1 MRFFLGKR
9 KGFLKK
15 SKGTFFIL
23 VIFSLLLTGC
33 FTGAKPPY
41 NVDRYIINYPA
52 LSWNQP
58 GKLDAS
64 IKFNRFSIAAAY
76 NSARMIFRNDDYR
89 IDSFNYSRWAV
100 NPADMIADRILD
112 DMTGSGLFQTVFS
125 YQEAQEGRF
134 IVSGGIEEFLLDI
147 QKNSKT
153 AVIRMTI
160 ALQDSRVNRAGKR
173 IIFQKKYVRTE
184 SLQESSPQGY
194 CEAASRA
201 MQHLSRE
208 IIGDIYAAI
217 KNTSSPT
224 ADSP

>member
-1 MRFFLGKR
+1 MRFFTGKR

-15 SKGTFFIL
+15 NTAFFIM
-23 VIFSLLLTGC
+23 VIACLLLAGC

-76 NSARMIFRNDDYR
+76 NSPRMIFRNDDYK
-89 IDSFNYSRWAV
+89 IDSFNYSRWVV
-100 NPADMIADRILD
+100 NPADMIADRLFE
-112 DMTGSGLFQTVFS
+112 DMTGSGLFQTVFP
-125 YQEAQEGRF
+125 YQEAHEGRF
-134 IVSGGIEEFLLDI
+134 IVSGAVEEFLLSI
-147 QKNSKT
+147 QRNGKT
-153 AVIRMTI
+153 AVISLTI
-160 ALQDSRVNRAGKR
+160 ALQDSRVKQAGKR
-173 IIFQKKYVRTE
+173 TIFQKKYVRTE

-217 KNTSSPT
+217 KNASPPT

>member
-1 MRFFLGKR
+1 M
-9 KGFLKK
+9 KK
-15 SKGTFFIL
+15 SKGAFFMM
-23 VIFSLLLTGC
+23 VISSLLLTGC
-33 FTGAKPPY
+33 FTGGKPQY
-41 NVDRYIINYPA
+41 NVERYILNYPA
-52 LSWNQP
+52 PSWSQP
-58 GKLDAS
+58 GKLKAS

-76 NSARMIFRNDDYR
+76 NSPRMIFRDDDYR

-134 IVSGGIEEFLLDI
+134 VISGGIEEFLLSID
-147 QKNSKT
+147 QNGKN

-160 ALQDSRVNRAGKR
+160 ALQDSRVKSSVKR
-173 IIFQKKYVRTE
+173 TIFQKKYLRTE
-184 SLQESSPQGY
+184 PLPESSPQGY

-208 IIGDIYAAI
+208 IIGDIYTAI
-217 KNTSSPT
+217 KNTSPST
-224 ADSP
+224 GDSP

>member
-1 MRFFLGKR
+1 MM
-9 KGFLKK
+9 
-15 SKGTFFIL
+15 
-23 VIFSLLLTGC
+23 VIACLLLAGC
-33 FTGAKPPY
+33 FTGGKPPY
-41 NVDRYIINYPA
+41 NIERYILNYPA
-52 LSWNQP
+52 NAWSQP

-64 IKFNRFSIAAAY
+64 VKFNRFSIAAAY
-76 NSARMIFRNDDYR
+76 NSARMIFRNDDYK

-134 IVSGGIEEFLLDI
+134 LVSGAIEEFLLSID
-147 QKNSKT
+147 QNGKT

-160 ALQDSRVNRAGKR
+160 VLQDSRVKQAGKR
-173 IIFQKKYVRTE
+173 TIFQKKYFRTE
-184 SLQESSPQGY
+184 SLQDSSPQGY

-208 IIGDIYAAI
+208 IIGDIYNAI
-217 KNTSSPT
+217 KKTSPST
-224 ADSP
+224 ADAP